1 MRLCDDDW
9 VVGKRRKMSDG
20 LRGGGNDLKQ
30 VEQRSRARKKGKD
43 ATVSNSRNVFSLLN
57 YDGKIAYE
65 DIIGATNDFDDEYC
79 VGMGGTGRVYK
90 AELPS
95 GQALAVKKI
104 WSLDDEE
111 AKEESFRNEIQVLA
125 EIRHRDIVKF
135 YGFCSHGTN
144 KFLVYDYIDRGDLRD
159 ALSNDI
165 RAEELDWSKRWKLP
179 PISHRDISSK
189 NVLLDNEFKA
199 YLSDFGTARFLK
211 PNSSNWT
218 AVAGTCGY
226 IAPELA
232 YTTRMTEKCDV
243 FSFGVLA
250 LEIVMGKHPDE
261 LISTLQSSTDQQEIE
276 LKNVLDPRLP
286 PPAAQRIEK
295 EVVSVVMQA
304 FSCLK
309 VNPNFRPTM
318 HDVTN
323 ALSKA
328 QSHFH
333 LP

>member
-1 MRLCDDDW
+1 MEQKKRFAASP
-9 VVGKRRKMSDG
+9 VVLMTLLAFSSTILQHWPAARRVAM
-20 LRGGGNDLKQ
+20 
-30 VEQRSRARKKGKD
+30 
-43 ATVSNSRNVFSLLN
+43 
-57 YDGKIAYE
+57 
-65 DIIGATNDFDDEYC
+65 EY
-79 VGMGGTGRVYK
+79 G
-90 AELPS
+90 
-95 GQALAVKKI
+95 
-104 WSLDDEE
+104 
-111 AKEESFRNEIQVLA
+111 
-125 EIRHRDIVKF
+125 IR
-135 YGFCSHGTN
+135 
-144 KFLVYDYIDRGDLRD
+144 
-159 ALSNDI
+159 
-165 RAEELDWSKRWKLP
+165 P

-226 IAPELA
+226 IAP
-232 YTTRMTEKCDV
+232 
-243 FSFGVLA
+243 A

-328 QSHFH
+328 HSHFH